1 MIKNKTFSK
10 ILEYTNNIE
19 NLLLTLQQK
28 QLYLKKIY
36 DEILLENTTI
46 DVVAT
51 DSFAFQNNIFEL
63 KIKNNKSMYYK
74 ISNQIYADYYKLI
87 KYITNYTNNYIKNSE
102 QMYLDDTIINCVKL
116 IENIEPYKINTNNE
130 VYNIKNSQHIYNYII
145 DIIEILEKI
154 YKKVNDS
161 TKTKEMTLNKGINID
176 NYIYN
181 INYNNNNLKNNIDLF
196 NTFLNSYCNYHLKFL
211 LSLQNDLNNFYN
223 TTIYEIDFT
232 NVNLDNTIYSV
243 NNDICNNDICNNDIC
258 YNDVSNNYIIKKNIS
273 VNNFN
278 QYSPVMRK
286 YFMLVIKINTYIC
299 VTIFSYFV
307 LVYFKI

>member
-243 NNDICNNDICNNDIC
+243 NNDICNNDIC